1 MNWTGGA
8 RARASKA
15 STGVVAKQKQ
25 YFARVRAKA
34 TADAF
39 MGAPSS
45 VGDMD
50 PDQGHDYEHEAPDLS
65 PVRQRNVVVPEFD
78 IIVGKQDSKG
88 SPAAN
93 EGEEEGFLRTRK
105 RLASQATQT
114 ILLGPGPTK
123 KVKKD
128 TLEKRKKLLETEDW
142 LFTGLSLPAPRIKKL
157 DPPPPPPPPPPR
169 ASQTAMRPP
178 EQYTLRN
185 TTRWNSQPW
194 SQATLM
200 HPAAPRPSQTVTEA
214 GTEVMMHVDTGF
226 NTFKELSQG
235 GYIRIGKGRQG
246 LPSSS
251 SLDWERVTN
260 VGNSPSTRGFNIKEY
275 RALQAA
281 QASQMSQAPRV
292 ERASQ
297 ASKDSRASQDFRAA
311 LGMDTRSREKRPVEL
326 FPPRA
331 QPVQHSQPSMPAAP
345 ETPSRDDEE
354 EQEDFGERLDDEDGD
369 EYGDLPAPFTHR
381 YHEYSDPFGPGNPY
395 QSKNPLGPR
404 NRPRPPPP
412 QSRMPALSLPR
423 HVTEDAV
430 SSPMR
435 STPPIFP
442 SPPKPK
448 STAASTI
455 EGLLRDISEIAA
467 SSVPGPSQKLVPE
480 LLRINTPS
488 SPTSYVTHYIS
499 RGIGSDEMEFT
510 NTEPPDI
517 EEEDEEV
524 ELPPLRNDTPRMVL
538 LTAETDLP
546 SAMSNNSELQ
556 QLEDTTE
563 ELEDLEMD
571 LEKLFGKES
580 EKEFEKVMN
589 MDEEWRR
596 FLQPAAPEDSD
607 AGDAHEDR
615 ISSDVMAVSEVQSE
629 ETNAATCGMED
640 SGFPDEK
647 QMAVIND
654 AIEEFIREYGSTQ
667 PPAIDQPMEQDLPVQ
682 TQAISNTLEDII
694 GLPANP
700 GGQSEDPELLTYAQI
715 APLDP
720 VLVANEK
727 SVPTYKE
734 QEPPTPAA
742 PLSSPPSSPKLPATP
757 PPVLPDP
764 APLIPD
770 DPNQAWHDFICG
782 PSSSLNDSDD
792 DLFSLPLPSVPK
804 PPSRTFSSHF
814 TALTAIEAPSSP
826 NYKHLNLRHR
836 FTAPTATEAPS
847 SLNLSRQVRRG
858 FTAINTPSSPPAH
871 PRTAGR
877 KFTTTEAL
885 TSLDRNRNIGRR
897 FTALTA
903 TEMPSSS
910 PAHGARSRYFGGSDT
925 PSGPSS
931 RATRGSSPMRNEIG
945 HSFTTPLRE
954 EREERERRSI
964 TPQIPGRV
972 GGGRSFSTVGNVST
986 PTTPGTP
993 GVASNLS
1000 SVSDPVEGSGRRM
1013 IRKWRRPKRFV
1024 GSMAEGDGE
1033 IEEEVVEDI
1042 EDW

>member
-45 VGDMD
+45 VGDID
-50 PDQGHDYEHEAPDLS
+50 PDQGHDYEHEALDLS
-65 PVRQRNVVVPEFD
+65 PVRQRKVVVPEFD
-78 IIVGKQDSKG
+78 IIVGKQDNKG
-88 SPAAN
+88 SPAAD

-105 RLASQATQT
+105 RLASRASET
-114 ILLGPGPTK
+114 ILLGQGPTK

-128 TLEKRKKLLETEDW
+128 TLEKRKKKLPETEDW
-142 LFTGLSLPAPRIKKL
+142 LFTGLSLPAPRIKKM

-169 ASQTAMRPP
+169 ASQTAMPPP

-185 TTRWNSQPW
+185 TTRWNSQPQ

-226 NTFKELSQG
+226 NTFKGLSQG

-246 LPSSS
+246 PPSSS

-260 VGNSPSTRGFNIKEY
+260 AGNSPSTRGFNIKEY

-281 QASQMSQAPRV
+281 QASQASQAPRV

-297 ASKDSRASQDFRAA
+297 ASKDSRASQDFRAL
-311 LGMDTRSREKRPVEL
+311 LGMDPRSREKRPVEL

-331 QPVQHSQPSMPAAP
+331 LPIQHSQPSMPAAP

-354 EQEDFGERLDDEDGD
+354 QEEVGKRLDDEDGD
-369 EYGDLPAPFTHR
+369 EDEDLPASFTHR
-381 YHEYSDPFGPGNPY
+381 YHEYSDPFGPGNLY
-395 QSKNPLGPR
+395 QSNNPLDPR

-412 QSRMPALSLPR
+412 PSPMPALNLPR

-455 EGLLRDISEIAA
+455 EGLLRDVSEIAA
-467 SSVPGPSQKLVPE
+467 SSVVEPSQRLVPE
-480 LLRINTPS
+480 PLRINTPS
-488 SPTSYVTHYIS
+488 SPTSYVTHFVS
-499 RGIGSDEMEFT
+499 RGIESDEMEFT
-510 NTEPPDI
+510 NIELPDI

-524 ELPPLRNDTPRMVL
+524 ELPPLRNDTPRMVF

-546 SAMSNNSELQ
+546 SAMSSNSELQ
-556 QLEDTTE
+556 QVEDTTE

-571 LEKLFGKES
+571 LEKLFGKGS
-580 EKEFEKVMN
+580 KKEFEKVLN

-607 AGDAHEDR
+607 AVEAQEDR
-615 ISSDVMAVSEVQSE
+615 ISSDVMAVSEYQSE
-629 ETNAATCGMED
+629 ETNAATSGIED

-654 AIEEFIREYGSTQ
+654 AIEQFIREYGSTQ

-682 TQAISNTLEDII
+682 TQAISNTLEEII
-694 GLPANP
+694 GLPTNT
-700 GGQSEDPELLTYAQI
+700 GGQSEDPELLISSQT

-734 QEPPTPAA
+734 QEPPTPTV
-742 PLSSPPSSPKLPATP
+742 PLSSPLSSPKLPATP
-757 PPVLPDP
+757 PPVLPDQ
-764 APLIPD
+764 APIIPD

-782 PSSSLNDSDD
+782 PSSSLDNSDN

-804 PPSRTFSSHF
+804 PTSRTFSSHF
-814 TALTAIEAPSSP
+814 TALAAIEAPSSP
-826 NYKHLNLRHR
+826 NHRHRTLGHR

-847 SLNLSRQVRRG
+847 SPNLSRQVRRG
-858 FTAINTPSSPPAH
+858 FTAINTPSSPPAY
-871 PRTAGR
+871 PRNAGR
-877 KFTTTEAL
+877 KFTTTEAP
-885 TSLDRNRNIGRR
+885 TSPDRNRNIGRR

-903 TEMPSSS
+903 TEMPSSL

-931 RATRGSSPMRNEIG
+931 RATRGSSPTMNETG
-945 HSFTTPLRE
+945 HSFITPLRE
-954 EREERERRSI
+954 EREGRERRSI
-964 TPQIPGRV
+964 TPQLLARV
-972 GGGRSFSTVGNVST
+972 GGGKSFSTMGNVSA

-993 GVASNLS
+993 GVASDLS
-1000 SVSDPVEGSGRRM
+1000 SVSDPVEGSGRR
-1013 IRKWRRPKRFV
+1013 
-1024 GSMAEGDGE
+1024 
-1033 IEEEVVEDI
+1033 
-1042 EDW
+1042 